1 MIGEGKLISNLV
13 SSESGVNM
21 EEEEEEVSVEVNK
34 IFEEI
39 SFWCWR

>member
-13 SSESGVNM
+13 SSESGINM
-21 EEEEEEVSVEVNK
+21 EEEKEVSVEVNK
-34 IFEEI
+34 ISEEI

>member
-21 EEEEEEVSVEVNK
+21 EEEEEVSVEVNK
-34 IFEEI
+34 ISEEI